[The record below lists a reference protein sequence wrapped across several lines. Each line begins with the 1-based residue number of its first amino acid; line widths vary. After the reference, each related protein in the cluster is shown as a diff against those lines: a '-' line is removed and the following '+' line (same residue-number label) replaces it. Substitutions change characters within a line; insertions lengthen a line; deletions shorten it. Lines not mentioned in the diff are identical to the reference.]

1 MKRNDQCSV
10 RAQARA
16 SAPRAL
22 QASELLR
29 TPEWAAGDAGAAL
42 TAAFLRLDQSL
53 LAEENRQELK
63 ELAGGEHDGPGHR

>member
-1 MKRNDQCSV
+1 MIAAVSGT
-10 RAQARA
+10 AA
-16 SAPRAL
+16 SFVLPLAP

-29 TPEWAAGDAGAAL
+29 TAEWAAGDAGAAL

-63 ELAGGEHDGPGHR
+63 ELAGGGHDGPGRR